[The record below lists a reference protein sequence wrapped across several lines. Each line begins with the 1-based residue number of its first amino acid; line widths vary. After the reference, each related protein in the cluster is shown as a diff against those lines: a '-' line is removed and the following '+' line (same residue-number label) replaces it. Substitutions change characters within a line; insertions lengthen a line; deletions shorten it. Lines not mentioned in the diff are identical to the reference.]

1 MHKIFSKINK
11 EKNSNQGFTIVETL
25 VALAIFSS
33 SIVFLIVVSSGG
45 VSNTTL
51 AKSRLTASYLAQEG
65 VEAVRNIRDTSVIA
79 DPSGEGWSTFI
90 SSTSSCTGTQGCNI
104 DPSSLD
110 ICACTGSTCN
120 IPYSEA
126 SGYFGYDQSHDSEAS
141 GYFGYDQSHACD
153 LPSGSIASPF
163 TRTIFIL
170 QIPETA
176 ANDVLVTSKVTWYQG
191 VSEQT
196 ITYQNILMDWQPHIS
211 AI

>member
-126 SGYFGYDQSHDSEAS
+126 SGYFGYDQSH
-141 GYFGYDQSHACD
+141 ACD